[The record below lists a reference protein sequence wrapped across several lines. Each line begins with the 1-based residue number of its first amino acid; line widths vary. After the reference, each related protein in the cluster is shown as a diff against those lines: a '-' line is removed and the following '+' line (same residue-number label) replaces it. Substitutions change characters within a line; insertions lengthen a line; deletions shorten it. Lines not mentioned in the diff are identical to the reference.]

1 MKYSL
6 YIATKDLKEEFR
18 TRQML
23 NSMIVFSLLVIVI
36 FSVSFGDM
44 LSSREEVS
52 RLAPGVLW
60 IAFIFSGSIGLSRS
74 FIAET
79 ENGCLEA
86 LKLSPVSR
94 SSIYTGKMLANV
106 TLMLLVE
113 VIMLP
118 VFTVLFNY
126 PLEGILVL
134 GLVLF
139 LGTFG
144 FIAVGTLISAITV
157 NTRTREILL
166 PILLLPFV
174 LPVLIPAVLATGTIL
189 SGGTL
194 IDVAEELRLLVV
206 YDVVFFLIAQLVFEY
221 VLED

>member
-6 YIATKDLKEEFR
+6 YIAAKDLKEEFR

-23 NSMIVFSLLVIVI
+23 NSMIVFSLLVVVI

-44 LSSREEVS
+44 LSSREAVS

-106 TLMLLVE
+106 ILMLLVE

-118 VFTVLFNY
+118 IFTVLFNY
-126 PLEGILVL
+126 PIE
-134 GLVLF
+134 GLVLLSLVLL
-139 LGTFG
+139 LGTIG
-144 FIAVGTLISAITV
+144 FTAVGTLISAITV

-166 PILLLPFV
+166 PILLLPF
-174 LPVLIPAVLATGTIL
+174 LMPVLIPAVLATGSIL
-189 SGGTL
+189 SGAAFGDIL
-194 IDVAEELRLLVV
+194 EEMRLLVV
-206 YDVVFFLIAQLVFEY
+206 YDLIFFLIAQLVFEY